1 MIVRDDGIRKLV
13 GLPQPTFEQ
22 LKKLSTLR
30 QFGESENNQI
40 LKRILDPFERQTK
53 EKDKPKEK
61 EGEREQEKEKSKSQE
76 SSVKSKSKSNGDG
89 KVPQKSKPDN
99 RGNIRRFV
107 MVGKLLFKVN
117 CVLEIFYHV

>member
-40 LKRILDPFERQTK
+40 LKRILDPFERQA
-53 EKDKPKEK
+53 KDKPKEK
-61 EGEREQEKEKSKSQE
+61 EVESEREKEKSKSQE
-76 SSVKSKSKSNGDG
+76 SVAKSKSKSNGDG
-89 KVPQKSKPDN
+89 KGPQKSKSDN
-99 RGNIRRFV
+99 RGNIKRYV
-107 MVGKLLFKVN
+107 MVGK
-117 CVLEIFYHV
+117 

>member
-40 LKRILDPFERQTK
+40 LKRILDPFERVTK
-53 EKDKPKEK
+53 EKDRPKEK
-61 EGEREQEKEKSKSQE
+61 EGESERDKEKSKSQE
-76 SSVKSKSKSNGDG
+76 SGVKSKLKSNGDG
-89 KVPQKSKPDN
+89 KGPQKSKSDN
-99 RGNIRRFV
+99 RGNIKRFV
-107 MVGKLLFKVN
+107 MVGKLLFKLN
-117 CVLEIFYHV
+117 CIL